1 MKCDSNRF
9 ACRPC
14 SDKNLPCYSTDR
26 VTGEARERGQV
37 DRSQA
42 EIQSLK
48 EELQRYKTQL
58 DHFFGGHSDHVDSN
72 LTPSSVE
79 SPASRQ
85 DTDKSVVLPSP
96 EYIGWPAPDHVQAI
110 YPTPIDGMMVDVLDW
125 GNVDLSTSNCGLMR
139 ESEPE
144 DKDAFNFSQKA
155 VLRSIFKR
163 QSVQAPNLPDREAA
177 MEHTKNFFAVLW
189 GFVPIVHK
197 KHFKHLV
204 ELMYD
209 SPEDLSMPQRV
220 QVLVMLAIMA
230 HQDGIRNHQL
240 LNRKMEQA
248 YSCFHAAL
256 YNYSELA
263 ALETMEA
270 MQALA
275 MLLVLFRNMPKPG
288 FTWRFAQLVLSRAIE
303 LNYHRN
309 PERIR
314 LPVDQQ
320 NPLAHELRKRVFLS
334 ILSICVTTGCRI
346 GRPSPSQYGHWDV
359 PLPRILLDDEISEEG
374 VVSQLSGRCDYRPC
388 IQLVRLLPLFT
399 ELFDYVLSTRR
410 PGEEYLKIVDILQ
423 SKIDKW
429 RQEWTVVTANDVKNG
444 YYDVVTCL
452 IHSWHAEFRLYLYH
466 PSVCT
471 STLPHA
477 QVKTQRACLQA
488 ARDLLATAQKLIHI
502 KSADFTWHSMVA
514 YALGCGFYAHWFRK
528 YTGYLSDDD
537 HKKICNDFAGW
548 RSLMYYADLVM
559 CTDNFMKSIFDPVLR
574 QVVLELN
581 SKRDRDTSRRAMNN
595 DDGVATSDPSSNA
608 VTLQWNSPAPERRF
622 SLYDQATPQHHL
634 PSTAAPRSRQSPEK
648 SSTSPVAGG
657 VHPANGLGSIESM
670 TQPNS
675 TNVPYSLG
683 TILNGVGQY
692 NMYQPAVS
700 MSTVSALE
708 DREFVFTPQFYTE
721 PGEQEMWPQIH
732 HSRRAPHTDS

>member
-1 MKCDSNRF
+1 M
-9 ACRPC
+9 
-14 SDKNLPCYSTDR
+14 
-26 VTGEARERGQV
+26 TGEARERGQV
-37 DRSQA
+37 DRSEA

-48 EELQRYKTQL
+48 RELQRCKTQL
-58 DHFFGGHSDHVDSN
+58 DHFLGLHSDQIESDR
-72 LTPSSVE
+72 TPSTAP
-79 SPASRQ
+79 SPQPRHGPSTEKKI
-85 DTDKSVVLPSP
+85 DLPSP
-96 EYIGWPAPDHVQAI
+96 EYIGWPAPEYVQAI
-110 YPTPIDGMMVDVLDW
+110 YPTPIDGMVVDILDW
-125 GNVDLSTSNCGLMR
+125 GKVDLSTSACGLMR
-139 ESEPE
+139 ESEPD

-163 QSVQAPNLPDREAA
+163 QFVKDPNLPDREAA

-197 KHFKHLV
+197 KHFMHLV

-209 SPEDLSMPQRV
+209 SPESLSMPQRV

-230 HQDGIRNHQL
+230 HQDAIRNHQL
-240 LNRKMEQA
+240 MERKKEQA

-275 MLLVLFRNMPKPG
+275 MLLLLFRNMPKPG

-303 LNYHRN
+303 LNYHRD
-309 PERIR
+309 PERIQ
-314 LPVDQQ
+314 LPVEQR
-320 NPLAHELRKRVFLS
+320 NPLSHELRKRIFHS
-334 ILSICVTTGCRI
+334 ILCICVTTGCRI

-359 PLPRILLDDEISEEG
+359 PLPRILLDDELSEEG
-374 VVSQLSGRCDYRPC
+374 IAQHLSGQCDYRPC
-388 IQLVRLLPLFT
+388 IQLIRLLPLFT
-399 ELFDYVLSTRR
+399 ELFDYILSTRR
-410 PGEEYLKIVDILQ
+410 PGEQYLRIVDILQ

-429 RQEWTVVTANDVKNG
+429 RQEWTIVTANDVKNG

-471 STLPHA
+471 STLPHVQA
-477 QVKTQRACLQA
+477 KTQRACLQA
-488 ARDLLATAQKLIHI
+488 ARDLLATAQKLIHF

-528 YTGYLSDDD
+528 FTGYLSDDD

-548 RSLMYYADLVM
+548 RSLMYYADLIM
-559 CTDNFMKSIFDPVLR
+559 CTNNFMKSIFDPVLR
-574 QVVLELN
+574 QVILELN
-581 SKRDRDTSRRAMNN
+581 NKRDGDMSRKSISNEDGASTSAQ
-595 DDGVATSDPSSNA
+595 SS
-608 VTLQWNSPAPERRF
+608 TTPTTQWNSTLPDRRF
-622 SLYDQATPQHHL
+622 SPHDQVPPRYHAPV
-634 PSTAAPRSRQSPEK
+634 AAPRIQPSVEQN
-648 SSTSPVAGG
+648 STSPMAGD
-657 VHPANGLGSIESM
+657 VRPADSSSNVDNM
-670 TQPNS
+670 TQPSS

-683 TILNGVGQY
+683 TILNGAGQY

-700 MSTVSALE
+700 IGAVSTSE
-708 DREFVFTPQFYTE
+708 EREFVFTPQFYTE

-732 HSRRAPHTDS
+732 HSRRGPRGDS